1 MFLFTIL
8 ILCQDLLDFFL
19 VLLNVSFS
27 RHAYVQDLL
36 AKKVDE
42 GVEGL
47 EKHGDPRKLDNRTCL
62 WCLGHPDTYGDPAS
76 LTKNPVF
83 QELTKLLGISMM
95 HLKVR

>member
-1 MFLFTIL
+1 MFLSS
-8 ILCQDLLDFFL
+8 FL
-19 VLLNVSFS
+19 GFLNVSFF
-27 RHAYVQDLL
+27 RHTYVQDLL